1 MQRLSAVLQ
10 DDQGRKDI
18 SPKRSE
24 QSVRSL
30 VEVIGDLSVDQYTRS
45 HAKEFLQSYSKQK
58 TSTRA
63 ECSAP
68 AATFAALWLKLKI
81 ARANAIL
88 SA

>member
-1 MQRLSAVLQ
+1 MQPLSAVLQ
-10 DDQGRKDI
+10 VYQGRKDI

-24 QSVRSL
+24 QYFRRL
-30 VEVIGDLSVDQYTRS
+30 VEVIVDLPVDQYTRS
-45 HAKEFLQSYSKQK
+45 HAKEFLQSYSRQK